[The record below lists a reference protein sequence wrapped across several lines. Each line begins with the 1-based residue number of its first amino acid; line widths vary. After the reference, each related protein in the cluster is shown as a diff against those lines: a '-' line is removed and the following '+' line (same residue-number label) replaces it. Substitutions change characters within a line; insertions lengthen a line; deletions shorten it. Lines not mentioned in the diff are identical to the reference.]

1 MYNYRRNFKPMLE
14 RILFAISA
22 RGRPRLLEWLL
33 VSLLLVPAVTA
44 VAASGT
50 DATAATRLKAAF
62 LYKFCIYVEW
72 PAASFADASA
82 PLVIGVAAEKRVAG
96 ELEQV
101 VVGRRING
109 REVQVRRIKPGDD
122 IDGIHLLFLGQAALV
137 AEPDW
142 WSRVQNKPVLVVA
155 DSAAELTPGIGINF
169 VPEDARLR
177 FDVDL
182 VVAAEQGL
190 SISSQLLLVARRIRK
205 VE

>member
-1 MYNYRRNFKPMLE
+1 MLE
-14 RILFAISA
+14 RVFTAISVG
-22 RGRPRLLEWLL
+22 GRPRLLAWLL
-33 VSLLLVPAVTA
+33 ASLLLAPAATA

-50 DATAATRLKAAF
+50 DVTAATRLKAAF

-72 PAASFADASA
+72 PANSFADASA
-82 PLVIGVAAEKRVAG
+82 PLVIGVVAAKRVAR

-101 VVGRRING
+101 VVGRSING
-109 REVQVRRIKPGDD
+109 RGVQVRRVKFGDD
-122 IDGIHLLFLGQAALV
+122 LDGIHLLFLSQSAL
-137 AEPDW
+137 ATELDW
-142 WSRVQNKPVLVVA
+142 WSRVQGKPVLLVA

-177 FDVDL
+177 FDVNL